1 MIAEPPVFTGGV
13 KVIVALVSPAVAVPI
28 VGAPGN
34 AASTLRFK
42 LAVLRATTFPEMS
55 LVAAL
60 TLKLLLV
67 AVVGVPEITPVE
79 ELRVSPAGNAG
90 EIEKS
95 VA

>member
-1 MIAEPPVFTGGV
+1 
-13 KVIVALVSPAVAVPI
+13 
-28 VGAPGN
+28 
-34 AASTLRFK
+34 
-42 LAVLRATTFPEMS
+42 MS